1 MAVTAFNKGTYI
13 AAGSGTLHIT
23 GAGDLLAILASHS
36 QSTPQ
41 TVTFYNA
48 TAATGGTQMLTLIV
62 APEQSPFFLRFPRGE
77 AIPFSTGLYV
87 VNTNVYLNLWTVED

>member
-1 MAVTAFNKGTYI
+1 MAVTAFNKGT
-13 AAGSGTLHIT
+13 HIT
-23 GAGDLLAILASHS
+23 AGAGTAHVSGAGDLLAILATHS
-36 QSTPQ
+36 QATAQ

-48 TAATGGTQMLTLIV
+48 AAATPGTEILVLII
-62 APEQSPFFLRFPRGE
+62 APERSPFFVHFPRGE